1 MQMKNRYCR
10 IALTI
15 ALLAG
20 FESSGSD
27 LLLKVKE
34 SLACGKKNVSVQA
47 GRYFV
52 EPKDASEKCYLELK
66 GLRDVVLDFGGAD
79 MIGKVRTRFL
89 QMEDCTN
96 VTIKNFSLD
105 FDPLP
110 YTQGVIKSVDRE
122 GTWDVEIADGYP
134 DVAATDG
141 GNEPIDGHDPFWPV
155 QVYDGRTLALKNPMR
170 FRGGIAVVRIGPRR
184 FRISGGE
191 NRIGEVG
198 DIAVWSVRESR
209 SGLNECFVTLRSR
222 NCRFENITF
231 YSTPHGRI
239 IEAFCSSNSYIGCRM
254 IRRPAEEDVRPRG
267 MPRLRSGNHDF
278 IIAKCGEVGP
288 QLIGCMAEYHC
299 DDCINISG
307 TYSLVVGVDGRE
319 LRVLRHELYGAAIEE
334 RDAVQI
340 MFPDGTCPPGANVVR
355 VRPAGT
361 KTGEDEAFAMTL
373 GLWAGVVDKLKEASI
388 IVLDR
393 EIEGLKPGA
402 LIMSESKAGNGFL
415 VKDCRFGSTRGRGM
429 LIKASKGRIENC
441 VVEKAVSVSTEY
453 EWISGGCASDLE
465 FVGNKFKSGVKIGGS
480 VSRMVNGGAL
490 PALAHRN
497 LVFRD
502 NDIFGGVN
510 VVGCTGLDLRGN
522 RIEGEVTMINCEDVR
537 K

>member
-1 MQMKNRYCR
+1 MPMKNRYCR

-15 ALLAG
+15 VLLAG

-52 EPKDASEKCYLELK
+52 EPKDANGKCYLELK

-110 YTQGVIKSVDRE
+110 YTQGIIKSVDRD

-134 DVAATDG
+134 DVEATEG

-155 QVYDGRTLALKNPMR
+155 QVYDGRTLELKNPMR
-170 FRGGIAVVRIGPRR
+170 FRDGIAVVRIGSRR

-191 NRIGEVG
+191 NRVGDVG
-198 DIAVWSVRESR
+198 DIAVWSVREPKP
-209 SGLNECFVTLRSR
+209 GLNECFVSLRSR

-254 IRRPAEEDVRPRG
+254 VRRPPKEDIRPRG
-267 MPRLRSGNHDF
+267 IPRLRSGNHDF
-278 IIAKCGEVGP
+278 LIAKCGVVGP
-288 QLIGCMAEYHC
+288 QIIGCTAEYHC
-299 DDCINISG
+299 DDCVNISG

-334 RDAVQI
+334 GDAVQI
-340 MFPDGTCPPGANVVR
+340 MFPDGTCPPDARVVR

-361 KTGEDEAFAMTL
+361 KTAEDETFATTL
-373 GLWAGVVDKLKEASI
+373 GLWAGVVDRLKEASVV
-388 IVLDR
+388 VLDCA
-393 EIEGLKPGA
+393 IEGLKPGA
-402 LIMSESKAGNGFL
+402 LIMPENKAGNGFL

-441 VVEKAVSVSTEY
+441 VVGKAVSVSTEY
-453 EWISGGCASDLE
+453 EWLSGGCASDLE
-465 FVGNKFKSGVKIGGS
+465 FVGNQFKSGVRIGGS
-480 VSRMVNGGAL
+480 VSRMVDGGVL
-490 PALAHRN
+490 PASAHRN
-497 LVFRD
+497 LVFHG
-502 NDIFGGVN
+502 NDIFGGVKA
-510 VVGCTGLDLRGN
+510 VGCTGLDLRGN